1 LSVRT
6 RRAFSREFKAAVV
19 DRLRTEP
26 VAEVA
31 RTYDISVSVL
41 HRWRR
46 DLVSGAQ
53 VPRVANR
60 RNFPREFKH
69 STVAR
74 LSCGE
79 PLAEV
84 ARLSGVS
91 PDVLRR
97 WWREAMQFGE
107 RAFQGYG
114 RTRLSEMPAQA
125 VIIRL
130 SPEEYSRLQEAC
142 TASDAD
148 SLPGFARS
156 QLLQGS
162 DGPSLRQVEAR
173 LERLASRVRELAHL
187 AGQG

>member
-1 LSVRT
+1 M
-6 RRAFSREFKAAVV
+6 

-31 RTYDISVSVL
+31 RDYEISVSVL

-46 DLVSGAQ
+46 DLVRGAQ
-53 VPRVANR
+53 VPRVAKR
-60 RNFPREFKH
+60 RNFPREFKQ
-69 STVAR
+69 SIVAR
-74 LSCGE
+74 LICGE

-114 RTRLSEMPAQA
+114 RTRAPEMPAQA

-130 SPEEYSRLQEAC
+130 SAEEYSRLQEAC

-156 QLLQGS
+156 QLLQEA
-162 DGPSLRQVEAR
+162 DGPSLKQVEAR
-173 LERLASRVRELAHL
+173 LEQLASRVRELAQL
-187 AGQG
+187 AGEG